1 MKMKVIGQ
9 LPTSARDIMRRM
21 GYGEVVD
28 RKFNTIS
35 YARRLGS
42 GRYPRFHVYVE
53 KIPDGVSVNI
63 HIDQKKASYKGSA
76 AHSGEYEGPQLEEE
90 LRRIQAEISRL

>member
-1 MKMKVIGQ
+1 MKVIGQ
-9 LPTSARDIMRRM
+9 LPMAPRDMMRRV

-42 GRYPRFHVYVE
+42 GRYPRFHVYVD
-53 KIPDGVSVNI
+53 KIPDGVQINI
-63 HIDQKKASYKGSA
+63 HIDQKKASYKGHT
-76 AHSGEYEGPQLEEE
+76 AHSGEYEGPQLETE
-90 LRRIQAEISRL
+90 LRRIQEEISKL